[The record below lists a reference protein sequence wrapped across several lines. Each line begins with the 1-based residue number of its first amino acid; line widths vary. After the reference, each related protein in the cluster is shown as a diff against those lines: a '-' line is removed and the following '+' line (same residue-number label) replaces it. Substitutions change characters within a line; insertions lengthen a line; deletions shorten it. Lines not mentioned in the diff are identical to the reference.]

1 MKKKML
7 ILIVMLIITSLFICP
22 KTVMA
27 NSFDNNTNNMVLLKK
42 DGIGGGSY
50 GGRTDENSS
59 EISPE
64 NNDADKD
71 KQVCQGLLG
80 KTLKQDITSILNVIK
95 IIAPL
100 LVVIFTIYELISA
113 VASKEDDA
121 LAKAISR
128 LTTRIILVAVLF
140 FLPILLDL
148 LLGFIDSKYST
159 CIG

>member
-7 ILIVMLIITSLFICP
+7 ILIVMFIITSLFLSP

-27 NSFDNNTNNMVLLKK
+27 SDINFSTNNNIILL
-42 DGIGGGSY
+42 
-50 GGRTDENSS
+50 
-59 EISPE
+59 
-64 NNDADKD
+64 NDDNIDQGNIHYLANGDDDKG
-71 KQVCQGLLG
+71 QVCQGLLG